1 MSQRCAPRGSVARSF
16 SRAFPDGDASTRSTS
31 DARSCGL
38 KIKFERRMGDDYP
51 GGVDLVSSGRMNVRA
66 LVSHRESLKVA
77 PALFEALAQNRLGCV
92 KPLLYPNGEDWDRLN

>member
-1 MSQRCAPRGSVARSF
+1 MRA
-16 SRAFPDGDASTRSTS
+16 SRIGGRVVLVGIPDGDAYTLSASE
-31 DARSCGL
+31 ARWRGL
-38 KIKFERRMGDDYP
+38 KIKFVRRIGDDYSRAI
-51 GGVDLVSSGRMNVRA
+51 DLVTSGRANVRA